1 MEVLLVLVGV
11 LVGTLSGFFGIGGGM
26 ILVPIL
32 MILGIDIK
40 TAIGISIVQMVF
52 SSIYGSYL
60 NYKKGSLV
68 LGEGIWVGVGG
79 FFGGFIGAYV
89 STLISDKVLSYMFLG
104 LLLFALYRLF
114 SAKTSEDGV
123 VKTLNRM
130 VLFAV
135 GTIIG
140 IFAISLGVGG
150 SILLTPILAGFLHY
164 PIKKAVSAG
173 LFFVAFSSIAG
184 LISHLSLS
192 TGHLDLEKGLYVAV
206 ASLVGVYGG
215 IWLKEHVSSSRHK
228 LYLLIMYAVA
238 LLILIK
244 KMFLG

>member
-1 MEVLLVLVGV
+1 MEIILIVTGV
-11 LVGTLSGFFGIGGGM
+11 TVGTLSGFFGIGGGM

-32 MILGIDIK
+32 MLLGIDIK
-40 TAIGISIVQMVF
+40 EAIGISIVQMVF

-79 FFGGFIGAYV
+79 FFGGFFGAYV
-89 STLISDKVLSYMFLG
+89 STLVSATILEYLFLM
-104 LLLFALYRLF
+104 LLVFALYRLF
-114 SAKTSEDGV
+114 SAKLKDDAE
-123 VKTLNRM
+123 VKILNSM
-130 VLFAV
+130 VLFSV
-135 GTIIG
+135 GGIIG
-140 IFAISLGVGG
+140 VFAISLGVGG

-173 LFFVAFSSIAG
+173 LFFVAFSSVAG
-184 LISHLSLS
+184 LISHLSI
-192 TGHLDLEKGLYVAV
+192 GHIELEKGLYVAT
-206 ASLVGVYGG
+206 ASLLGVYIG
-215 IWLKEHVSSSRHK
+215 IWLKDHVSSSQHK
-228 LYLLIMYAVA
+228 LYLLIMYGVA

>member
-1 MEVLLVLVGV
+1 MEIVLILVGI

-26 ILVPIL
+26 ILIPIL
-32 MILGIDIK
+32 MLLGIDIK

-60 NYKKGSLV
+60 NHKKGSLV
-68 LGEGIWVGVGG
+68 IGEGIWVGVGG

-89 STLISDKVLSYMFLG
+89 STLVSGFVLEYLFMS
-104 LLLFALYRLF
+104 LLIFALYRLF
-114 SAKTSEDGV
+114 SAKLKDDAV
-123 VKTLNRM
+123 VKILDPW
-130 VLFAV
+130 VLFVV

-173 LFFVAFSSIAG
+173 LFFVAFSSVAG
-184 LISHLSLS
+184 LISHLSV
-192 TGHLDLEKGLYVAV
+192 GHIDLEKGLYVAV
-206 ASLVGVYGG
+206 ASLIGVYIG
-215 IWLKEHVSSSRHK
+215 IWLKEYVSSSKHK
-228 LYLLIMYAVA
+228 LYLLIMYTVA
-238 LLILIK
+238 LLILTK
-244 KMFLG
+244 KMFIG

>member
-89 STLISDKVLSYMFLG
+89 SLLVSDGVLSYLFLG

-114 SAKTSEDGV
+114 SAKVSEDGEVKSLSPV
-123 VKTLNRM
+123 VL
-130 VLFAV
+130 VAV
-135 GTIIG
+135 GMIIG
-140 IFAISLGVGG
+140 VFAIALGVGG

-173 LFFVAFSSIAG
+173 LFFVAFSSVAG
-184 LISHLSLS
+184 LISHL
-192 TGHLDLEKGLYVAV
+192 TVGHIDLEKGLFVAV
-206 ASLVGVYGG
+206 ASLFGVFVG
-215 IWLKEHVSSSRHK
+215 IWLKDHVTSSKHK
-228 LYLLIMYAVA
+228 LYLLIMYGVA
-238 LLILIK
+238 LLILMK
-244 KMFLG
+244 KLFLG